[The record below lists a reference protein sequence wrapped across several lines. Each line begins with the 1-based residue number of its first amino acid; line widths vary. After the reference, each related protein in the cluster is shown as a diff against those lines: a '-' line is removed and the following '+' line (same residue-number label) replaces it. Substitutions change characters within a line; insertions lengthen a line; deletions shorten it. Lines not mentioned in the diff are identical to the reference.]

1 MTDLTPR
8 AAAKRQQIMD
18 AALTV
23 FLENGYVGASMDQV
37 AAIAA
42 VSKQTVYK
50 QFKDKEH
57 LFRSIIEDIGD
68 RVGDPFVEISELVAD
83 TDDVERAI
91 HTLAGTFITTIM
103 DPRVQ
108 QTRRLVIGEAGR
120 FPALGTAYW
129 EGGFGRALTTVAG
142 CFARLH
148 ERGLL
153 KVEDPVTAANHFAG
167 LLLWI
172 PSNRVMFH
180 GRTDAVS
187 AEELAAFASSG
198 ARAFLAAYGT
208 HP

>member
-18 AALTV
+18 AALAV

-37 AAIAA
+37 AALAA

-57 LFRSIIEDIGD
+57 LFRSIIEDVGD
-68 RVGDPFVEISELVAD
+68 RVDDPFVEISAQVAE

-91 HTLAGTFITTIM
+91 HELADRFVTTIM

-108 QTRRLVIGEAGR
+108 QVRRLVIGEAVR
-120 FPALGTAYW
+120 FPALGRAYW
-129 EGGFGRALTTVAG
+129 ERGFGRAIATIAG
-142 CFARLH
+142 CFARLD

-153 KVEDPVTAANHFAG
+153 KVEDPMTAANHFAG

-172 PSNRVMFH
+172 PGNRVMFH

-187 AEELAAFASSG
+187 AEELATFAASG

-208 HP
+208 PS

>member
-1 MTDLTPR
+1 MADLTTR

-18 AALTV
+18 AALAV

-37 AAIAA
+37 AALAA

-57 LFRSIIEDIGD
+57 LFQSIIDDIGD
-68 RVGDPFVEISELVAD
+68 RVDDPFVELTKDVAE
-83 TDDVERAI
+83 TDDVERMI
-91 HTLAGTFITTIM
+91 HALAGRFVTTIM

-108 QTRRLVIGEAGR
+108 QIRRLVIGEAAR
-120 FPALGTAYW
+120 FPDLGRAYW
-129 EGGFGRALTTVAG
+129 ERGFARALVTIAD
-142 CFARLH
+142 CFARLD

-153 KVEDPVTAANHFAG
+153 KVEDPQVAANHFAG

-187 AEELAAFASSG
+187 AEELAAFAADG

-208 HP
+208 RP